1 MALTRLGPNTVNLTS
16 AVTGTLPTANGGTG
30 ATSFSPGKILQV
42 KLTSANT
49 EQSINNVLNSDITG
63 LSVTITPSSSS
74 SKFLITADVQGK
86 LTDNSGY
93 AIQLIKTV
101 GGSATNIFAEANK
114 TSFYINSSDTGID
127 FRNRK
132 SIQYLD
138 SPSTTSEIVYKVQV
152 DVDNNVTFQ
161 KDNNQ
166 SYMSVM
172 EVSS

>member
-1 MALTRLGPNTVNLTS
+1 MAIIKPNNNTLSSITALPAAIS
-16 AVTGTLPTANGGTG
+16 TG
-30 ATSFSPGKILQV
+30 KVLQV

-63 LSVTITPSSSS
+63 LSVTITPATTS
-74 SKFLITADVQGK
+74 SKFLITANVQGK

-93 AIQLIKTV
+93 GIQLIKTV
-101 GGSATNIFAEANK
+101 GGSATEIFNESSGAENK

-166 SYMSVM
+166 SYMSVI

>member
-1 MALTRLGPNTVNLTS
+1 MAIITLNNNSLSSVTS
-16 AVTGTLPTANGGTG
+16 LPAGVGG
-30 ATSFSPGKILQV
+30 KVLQV

-49 EQSINNVLNSDITG
+49 EQNINNVLNSDITG
-63 LSVTITPSSSS
+63 LSVTITPATTS
-74 SKFLITADVQGK
+74 SKFLITANVQGK

-93 AIQLIKTV
+93 GIQLIKTV
-101 GGSATNIFAEANK
+101 GGSATEIFNESSGAQNK